1 VTTKTKDRAKLQA
14 DLVAAE
20 TELLSQGRLSFEHFL
35 RYVQVPSPGYGV
47 QPFKTWPHVPEIVE
61 AIRTK
66 PRIIVLKA
74 RQIGLTTTFSG
85 DSIFHCNND
94 FANVAL
100 ISQGETE
107 AIDFLQKAAFIHRN
121 LPPHFQVEITSD
133 NLTQLSFANGAKIS
147 AFPSTKKAGRG
158 QTFSKIVI
166 DECEHHEYFEENL
179 AALLPAITPDGQII
193 LISTIDADTLDS
205 KFKTLCREAPQ
216 NGWHLLF
223 YPWDVVPGRDAKW
236 YEKKKKEYGN
246 APADIARFEKEYPNS
261 IAQALSPAQAQAS
274 FDLKMLELMRRDVRN
289 PIEKKGRIN
298 IYQKH
303 RPGQRYVAATDVALG
318 VGGDF
323 SVTVVMERD
332 TLTVVA
338 DIMDDHLQPEGL
350 ALESMKML
358 SEYGKPLWAI
368 EDNDKGDTVLT
379 VVEQSGYPSRQI
391 YRGETGRGI
400 PQRGWHTDVVTR
412 IRLWEHLK
420 ATVGAGQLHIP
431 NKDGLDQFFSVHS
444 NPKNRGRDEAL
455 GKAHDDYPFAVGI
468 ALQALP
474 KVRSAFGFAGHVSGV
489 AQPTYW

>member
-1 VTTKTKDRAKLQA
+1 VTTKTKDRAKLRA

-20 TELLSQGRLSFEHFL
+20 TEMLNQGRFTFERFL

-47 QPFKTWPHVPEIVE
+47 QPFKTWPHIPEIVE
-61 AIRTK
+61 ALRTK

-74 RQIGLTTTFSG
+74 RQVGLTTTLGS
-85 DSIFHCNND
+85 DAIFDC
-94 FANVAL
+94 FQKYANIAL
-100 ISQGETE
+100 ISQGEVE
-107 AIDFLQKAAFIHRN
+107 SVDFLQKAAFIHRH
-121 LPPHFQVEITSD
+121 LPLHLQVEVTAD

-158 QTFSKIVI
+158 QTFSKIVV
-166 DECEHHEYFEENL
+166 DECEWHEYFEENL
-179 AALLPAITPDGQII
+179 AALLPAVTADGQII
-193 LISTIDADTLDS
+193 LISTIDESTLDS
-205 KFKTLCREAPQ
+205 KFKTLCREAPA

-223 YPWDVVPGRDAKW
+223 YPWNVVPGRDSEW
-236 YEKKKKEYGN
+236 YDKKKKEYGN
-246 APADIARFEKEYPNS
+246 ALADIARFEKEYPNS

-274 FDLKMLELMRRDVRN
+274 FDLKMLELMRRDVHP
-289 PIEKKGRIN
+289 PIQKKGRIN
-298 IYQKH
+298 IYQK
-303 RPGQRYVAATDVALG
+303 RRVGQRYVAATDVALG

-338 DIMDDHLQPEGL
+338 DIMDNHLEPEGL
-350 ALESMKML
+350 ALQSMKML
-358 SEYGKPLWAI
+358 EEYGNPLWAI

-379 VVEQSGYPSRQI
+379 VVEQSGYPSRSI

-400 PQRGWHTDVVTR
+400 AQRGWHSDVVTR
-412 IRLWEHLK
+412 SRMWEHLK

-431 NKDGLDQFFSVHS
+431 NKEGLNQFFSIYS

-455 GKAHDDYPFAVGI
+455 GKAHDDYPTAVGI